1 MIKFFDE
8 FTTTEMREVE
18 KLIAILYK
26 PSYASIEIDKNNDF
40 VALTYSGLITYQT
53 STHRNIFIS
62 PTSTIKVTNM
72 FDILITGVEPEATN
86 LIQEIIS
93 NYLSIN
99 LYK

>member
-26 PSYASIEIDKNNDF
+26 PSYMSIEIDKNTDY

-72 FDILITGVEPEATN
+72 FDILITGIETEASN
-86 LIQEIIS
+86 LLQEIIS
-93 NYLSIN
+93 DYLTIN